1 MKKLSVGVIMLLC
14 VVAFVNAQE
23 QATEQPVEQVASE
36 QIGLDVGID
45 FFSKYIWRGQNLVDD
60 WVMQPSASMGIGDF
74 TLGVW
79 GNVDMTN
86 DKDEEWNFTEVDY
99 TLDYSADL
107 TEGIGYSLG
116 YIYYAFPQGS
126 NDTYEFYGGLNFD
139 VFLSPSVTWYYD
151 SDEVNGS
158 YVALAIGHSIELS
171 EECPVSMDIGLG
183 VGWADSNYNEYYWGV
198 DDDGFNDLT
207 VSVGFPM
214 EIGGWSLTPSVNYV
228 YLLDSDIQDSDA
240 YDSSNDQFYAGISL
254 GTSF

>member
-1 MKKLSVGVIMLLC
+1 MCVAGITFAEEEAADSGIGVD
-14 VVAFVNAQE
+14 V
-23 QATEQPVEQVASE
+23 T
-36 QIGLDVGID
+36 LD
-45 FFSKYIWRGQNLVDD
+45 FNSKYIWRGQNLVDD
-60 WVMQPSASMGIGDF
+60 MVFQPGASTMFGDL

-79 GNVDMTN
+79 GNMDMTN
-86 DKDEEWNFTEVDY
+86 ENDEGGNFTEIDY
-99 TLDYSADL
+99 YADYSADL

-151 SDEVNGS
+151 ADEVEGS
-158 YVALAIGHSIELS
+158 YVAFGIGHSIELP
-171 EECPVSMDIGLG
+171 EDAPFGIDLGLN
-183 VGWADSNYNEYYWGV
+183 VGWADSSYNEYYWGV

-214 EIGGWSLTPSVNYV
+214 EIGGWSLTPSVNYA

>member
-1 MKKLSVGVIMLLC
+1 MKLLEMNMRIATVSLVCVMCVTAITFAEEEAADSGLGVD
-14 VVAFVNAQE
+14 V
-23 QATEQPVEQVASE
+23 T
-36 QIGLDVGID
+36 LD
-45 FFSKYIWRGQNLVDD
+45 FNTKYIWRGQNLVDD
-60 WVMQPSASMGIGDF
+60 MVFQPGASKAFGDF

-79 GNVDMTN
+79 GNMDMTN
-86 DKDEEWNFTEVDY
+86 ENDEGGNFTEIDY
-99 TLDYSADL
+99 YADYSATL
-107 TEGIGYSLG
+107 TDGIGYSLG

-139 VFLSPSVTWYYD
+139 TFLSPSVTWYYD
-151 SDEVNGS
+151 ADEVEGS
-158 YVALAIGHSIELS
+158 YVAFGIGHSIELP
-171 EECPVSMDIGLG
+171 EDTPFGVDLGLN
-183 VGWADSNYNEYYWGV
+183 VGWADSSYNEYYWGV

-214 EIGGWSLTPSVNYV
+214 EIGGWSLTPSVNYA

>member
-1 MKKLSVGVIMLLC
+1 MKLLEMNMRIAAVSLVCVMCVTAITFAEEEAADSGLGVD
-14 VVAFVNAQE
+14 V
-23 QATEQPVEQVASE
+23 T
-36 QIGLDVGID
+36 LD
-45 FFSKYIWRGQNLVDD
+45 FNTKYIWRGQNLVDD
-60 WVMQPSASMGIGDF
+60 MVFQPGASKAFGDF

-79 GNVDMTN
+79 GNMDMTN
-86 DKDEEWNFTEVDY
+86 ENDEGGNFTEIDY
-99 TLDYSADL
+99 YADYSADL
-107 TEGIGYSLG
+107 VDGIGYSLG

-139 VFLSPSVTWYYD
+139 IILSPSVTWYYD
-151 SDEVNGS
+151 ADEANGS
-158 YVALAIGHSIELS
+158 YVAFGLGHSLELP
-171 EECPVSMDIGLG
+171 EDIPFGVDMGLN
-183 VGWADSNYNEYYWGV
+183 VGWGDSGYNEYYWGV

-214 EIGGWSLTPSVNYV
+214 EIGGWSLTPSVNYA